1 MKDTKELTK
10 RELMAAHVAS
20 GALVGMEDV
29 EHPKVFARFVIKVVD
44 ALIAE
49 LDRTNETT
57 N

>member
-44 ALIAE
+44 ALIVE
-49 LDRTNETT
+49 LDSTNETH